1 MEINVVIRG
10 ILIAGLGILLV
21 SGCAMKQ
28 KKIEHTLENPAPIH
42 CGSAEGD
49 IRVLESENVNAAER
63 LAEGVMAITPAGAAL
78 GILTWT
84 EPTKIKVATGKY
96 NEMLDKRIA
105 EIKQECGLP

>member
-1 MEINVVIRG
+1 MEVDVVVRG

-21 SGCAMKQ
+21 PGCAMKQ
-28 KKIEHTLENPAPIH
+28 KKIEHTLDNPAPIH

-49 IRVLESENVNAAER
+49 IRVLESEKVNAAER